1 MAGRFFMQ
9 PASRR
14 ASEHAFSSA
23 GDMLPTKQLFN
34 AEEAFVRVGQMRE
47 TGCLVIIHA
56 ESTIRLF
63 VENGSVVHAC
73 AETDEGM
80 PALERALKFTEA
92 SHLWLPD
99 AKPPQKP
106 LSIDIVAFARKNSL
120 PHDIHLA
127 RTSKV
132 QEAEAAPVDR
142 KRVTEPLPGDTALTP
157 YYLLA
162 DGQPAKKLEIHKGTA
177 IIGRNVGCDIILA
190 DVQVSRQHCI
200 LQITSQG
207 LRFRDLN
214 SSNGIMVNGKR
225 VKEGI
230 LKVGDKLKIGASLL
244 EVYGEPRT
252 GG

>member
-1 MAGRFFMQ
+1 
-9 PASRR
+9 
-14 ASEHAFSSA
+14 
-23 GDMLPTKQLFN
+23 MLPTKQLFN
-34 AEEAFVRVGQMRE
+34 AEEAFIRVGQMQE

-80 PALERALKFTEA
+80 PALERALSFTEA

-99 AKPPQKP
+99 ARPPQKP
-106 LSIDIVAFARKNSL
+106 LRIDIVAFARKNSL

-132 QEAEAAPVDR
+132 QDAEAPLDR
-142 KRVTEPLPGDTALTP
+142 KRITEPLPRGPMLTP

-162 DGQPAKKLEIHKGTA
+162 EGQPAKKLEIHKGTA
-177 IIGRNVGCDIILA
+177 TIGRNEACDIILA
-190 DVQVSRQHCI
+190 DVQVSRRHCI

-214 SSNGIMVNGKR
+214 SSNGSMVNGKK
-225 VKEGI
+225 VKEGL
-230 LKVGDKLKIGASLL
+230 LKVGDKLKVGNSLL
-244 EVYGEPRT
+244 EVYGEPSPR
-252 GG
+252 G

>member
-1 MAGRFFMQ
+1 MSMLLARLW
-9 PASRR
+9 S
-14 ASEHAFSSA
+14 
-23 GDMLPTKQLFN
+23 MLPTKQLFN
-34 AEEAFVRVGQMRE
+34 PEEAFVRVGETRE

-63 VENGSVVHAC
+63 VENGAVIHAC

-80 PALERALKFTEA
+80 PALERALSYTEA

-127 RTSKV
+127 RTAKV
-132 QEAEAAPVDR
+132 QDAKAPLDR
-142 KRVTEPLPGDTALTP
+142 KRVTEPLPGGAKPTP

-162 DGQPAKKLEIHKGTA
+162 EGPPAKKLELHKGTA
-177 IIGRNVGCDIILA
+177 IIGRNEACDIILA
-190 DVQVSRQHCI
+190 DVQVSRRHCI
-200 LQITSQG
+200 LQITPQG

-225 VKEGI
+225 LKEGF

-244 EVYGEPRT
+244 EVYGEPKPR
-252 GG
+252 G

>member
-1 MAGRFFMQ
+1 
-9 PASRR
+9 
-14 ASEHAFSSA
+14 
-23 GDMLPTKQLFN
+23 MLPTKQLFN

-56 ESTIRLF
+56 ESTVRLF
-63 VENGSVVHAC
+63 VEDGTVVHAC

-80 PALERALKFTEA
+80 PALERALSFTEA

-132 QEAEAAPVDR
+132 QDTEAPLDR
-142 KRVTEPLPGDTALTP
+142 KRITEPLPDGQALKP
-157 YYLLA
+157 YYLLEK
-162 DGQPAKKLEIHKGTA
+162 GQPAKKLEIHKGTA
-177 IIGRNVGCDIILA
+177 IIGRNEACDIILA
-190 DVQVSRQHCI
+190 DVQVSRRHCI
-200 LQITSQG
+200 LQITPQG

-225 VKEGI
+225 VKEGV
-230 LKVGDKLKIGASLL
+230 LKIGDKLKVGASVL
-244 EVYGEPRT
+244 EVYGDPPPKN
-252 GG
+252 